1 MSRRQT
7 AAELFGARVRE
18 LRKKHGLTQVD
29 IAERL
34 GIPQSRVS
42 EIEGGTR
49 APTLVTLL
57 RLATALECKPTALVA
72 PFDKLDVTA
81 LLRE

>member
-1 MSRRQT
+1 MTQPPT

-18 LRKKHGLTQVD
+18 LRKKRGLTQVD

-57 RLATALECKPTALVA
+57 RLSTALGCKPTALVA
-72 PFDKLDVTA
+72 PFDKMDVA
-81 LLRE
+81 VLLRD